1 LQSRLRDTELR
12 FQISDARARLLA
24 ARVDLYSLNFGAATE
39 NLEAAKIPIQAV
51 IQRYERDGES
61 VRLTEAQGALAAVE
75 DARRRA
81 AKLDASAQTTCR
93 RKLARRLQP
102 FRPPVRFARSP
113 SWNATTLARRCVRL
127 GAIGPKRHNDWASA
141 PQRCTGNSSRNG
153 DNAVISIRQTRR
165 PDSNRASAHPAP
177 PMR

>member
-1 LQSRLRDTELR
+1 VWIGAAEADVNVKLLKIIGGVALGFVLVLAVGWVWGASGRLELQSRLRDTELR

-39 NLEAAKIPIQAV
+39 NLEAAKIPIQAL

-81 AKLDASAQTTCR
+81 AKLDASAQTTC
-93 RKLARRLQP
+93 
-102 FRPPVRFARSP
+102 
-113 SWNATTLARRCVRL
+113 
-127 GAIGPKRHNDWASA
+127 ASA
-141 PQRCTGNSSRNG
+141 LAGLER
-153 DNAVISIRQTRR
+153 ATR
-165 PDSNRASAHPAP
+165 PAGK
-177 PMR
+177 